1 MKKKFLSHLALLLL
15 FNACASVQ
23 VKPESQLE
31 FEQGL
36 VLFDRGQYEKAI
48 PHFEKSA
55 GLAPDF
61 AKTHIYLGR
70 SYLNQGRWMDA
81 VPALRAA
88 YRLSPEES
96 KKETLNILVDAALGA
111 SLSKLKEGD
120 FKGAV
125 NFFKEA
131 MELKPD
137 ATKGKTEFAPA
148 FLGLGGELLSK
159 GETGEAIKTYSEAL
173 GLFPENLKVHI
184 ELAKA
189 LFQGGNLLKAL
200 EVLKDALKIDSSSWE
215 VRALMMFL
223 EEGKKL
229 AK

>member
-1 MKKKFLSHLALLLL
+1 MKKFSFILAFLLL
-15 FNACASVQ
+15 FNACASVKT
-23 VKPESQLE
+23 KPEAQLE

-48 PHFEKSA
+48 PHFEKSV
-55 GLAPDF
+55 GLDPKL
-61 AKTHIYLGR
+61 AKTHLYLGR
-70 SYLNQGRWMDA
+70 SHLNQGRWLDA

-96 KKETLNILVDAALGA
+96 KKETLNILVDAVLGA
-111 SLSKLKEGD
+111 SLSRLKEGD

-131 MELKPD
+131 VELKPD
-137 ATKGKTEFAPA
+137 AIKGKAEYAPA

-173 GLFPENLKVHI
+173 GLFPENLKVYV

-189 LFQGGNLLKAL
+189 LFQGGNLIKAL

-215 VRALMMFL
+215 VRALMML
-223 EEGKKL
+223 IEEGKKL